1 MSSFLENFNDDKG
14 IKTLEYDVD
23 IDKSYKKKKKN
34 RLVIEV
40 ILILLVLVSVILLI
54 INFSKVKVPNF
65 NNKLYSVASSW
76 ASKSQISIIKNE
88 VFSDKYEEG
97 YIIKQNIS
105 SGTKINKKD
114 SIEITVSKG
123 PNPEEVIKFP
133 DLNKMIGSDIKSWID
148 DNKLINTTLIEQN
161 SEVIEKGKIISYSF
175 KSSLVSETNF
185 KRNDELNIIISK
197 GNIIYDKD
205 IEVINFINKTKDDAI
220 KWCSEKN
227 IVCIFNEVL
236 SDSYENLKIVS
247 QSIKVAQIISKED
260 KITFDVSVGK
270 GIIVPNYFDVTS
282 ENASS
287 INNKFDIKIK
297 YVYNMSYSY
306 GKLISQSVKAGTK
319 KIETDNKIE
328 LVYSLGKP
336 YFSSLVGTSVSEV
349 AKIFYDYNSKGVNF
363 TYEIIYVNSD
373 KDKGSIVET
382 SKSNEFVTMNENIII
397 KVSNK
402 VE

>member
-40 ILILLVLVSVILLI
+40 ILILLVLISLILLI

-65 NNKLYSVASSW
+65 DNKLYSVASSW

-123 PNPEEVIKFP
+123 PNPEEVIKLP
-133 DLNKMIGSDIKSWID
+133 DLNKMTGSEIKSWID

-227 IVCIFNEVL
+227 IVCTFNEVL

>member
-175 KSSLVSETNF
+175 KSSLASETNF